1 MHKFKG
7 SNINFAPDFT
17 HHCLNINHDIKSLF
31 SVHPRVKKVA
41 TLFLAKTAAT
51 FGLFVHSWRA
61 SHLLPRFVVR
71 DQWIMHKFTLQ
82 SYLATLIWPSLCG
95 SRTVWPLSKDQNP
108 PFLCTWCQVQKKY
121 SHSQTRSA
129 LRPIVFAKFGRADG
143 KSDDVGNRK
152 TIRATHFSLV
162 FFLPF
167 LFSLKFLYSKKKKK
181 CVFPIFADI
190 LLLSYLG
197 VLISRNLAWISCK
210 WVNAM
215 RPLHGC
221 FLCT

>member
-1 MHKFKG
+1 MITDQWIRQKFLRLKHKLWTRLYAPLLKYQSRHQEPFFRPSKTKKG
-7 SNINFAPDFT
+7 
-17 HHCLNINHDIKSLF
+17 C
-31 SVHPRVKKVA
+31 
-41 TLFLAKTAAT
+41 TLIFVKTAAT

-61 SHLLPRFVVR
+61 SDLLPRLVVR

-167 LFSLKFLYSKKKKK
+167 LFFPSNSFIRKKKKNV
-181 CVFPIFADI
+181 CSLFLLTFFSSLI
-190 LLLSYLG
+190 LVCWSQG
-197 VLISRNLAWISCK
+197 I
-210 WVNAM
+210 
-215 RPLHGC
+215 
-221 FLCT
+221 